1 MSVQQP
7 PHLRI
12 SVRTFAVS
20 ALACLLSVIATAPW
34 ALAGEPE
41 KRKFDVPE
49 GLAEKSLRVFSAQ
62 SGCEVL
68 FSSDAANGVRTN
80 AIKGEFLPS
89 EAVKK
94 MLAGTALYVRDGR
107 DGVFRIAETQRP
119 KAPGAAQNPDPSD
132 RPGEAKSSARSRD
145 PPAGTSLNEQPNII
159 QTSQPQHNESP
170 PVKNRNILSFLAG
183 WLVAGA
189 TTGAQTASTTPKE
202 DAVQLSPFTV
212 SGERDTGYQATST
225 LAGTRLNTPIKD
237 IGASISVY
245 TKDFLNDI
253 GATNSNDL
261 LIYATGM
268 DAAGPGGNYSG
279 STNSI
284 TAPQVIGDAPR
295 VNPQGSSRGRGLAAP
310 TYTRGFFV
318 SDIALDGYN
327 TERVTVN
334 RGPNAILFGVG
345 SAAGVVDTGLIS
357 ASLRKNTNS
366 VEYRYGS
373 NDSQRRSFDF
383 NRVLLP
389 SKLAFRL
396 AALDEAERYNQR
408 PAFEDKRRIFGTATF
423 EPFRTTAFRSSF
435 ESGHTNANRPL
446 NVLPQDATR
455 GWIAGGRQVY
465 DWSFYDDPARN
476 LAAAAQNAGNFVGF
490 LIGSPGNVIYSPYSS
505 PKATSPDLGF
515 RTSTLGTGAAA
526 IGQVRNG
533 IFQAQVNRDSSA
545 DTIQFYQTLNVAEL
559 AAAYFPDGRVPAGIK
574 TQGFYNFS
582 AFPWDRRLIDESSR
596 QSDSFHTATFT
607 FEQRLWQD
615 RIGVELGY
623 YTQRYDRRKR
633 GMFFSSGGA
642 LNYVRID
649 PNVTLPDGRPNPNV
663 GRPFTMAHNAQVND
677 STTDRTTGRATAYL
691 RYDFKDISPSFG
703 KWLGRH
709 TLTALREEGSV
720 DSLTVQGRYFP
731 LGVPAQLIAANPT
744 AGLAG
749 VLVYL
754 GPSILDGSPL
764 RLESIRGP
772 GFSDGQ
778 SFQTTYFDAPAGSAA
793 QGQIAT
799 APTAIKQ
806 GLFLGQA
813 VREAIYS
820 KAFNLQ
826 SYWLGEHLITTAGW
840 RRDQDYLYTE
850 TIPTNLTQNQYG
862 LNDFK
867 FPSLPSRGPSKEVKS
882 VSAVLVWPQKW
893 LRLPAGAELSA
904 FANTSGNFT
913 PLGGRTDAFNRPLPS
928 PAGETREFGGNL
940 GILNGKLTFR
950 FAHFET
956 TVKNQSVGSPALSPL
971 CVGIND
977 IAATWYAERNINPA
991 IDRTNDIN
999 TLMAS
1004 LDTYIWRSLYQWR
1017 TSGSAVAGNLALATS
1032 LTLPQ
1037 FSDTADFVAK
1047 GTEMDVVFNPTRQ
1060 WRILLNVANQ
1070 ETVQSNVTPVVSGL
1084 VNMLQPAIDKLGGLP
1099 RFNYP
1104 AGYNI
1109 GEALPANVTTLANW
1123 WTTNILVP
1131 YATMKATEGVASV
1144 EQRKWRVNLVTS
1156 YNFSRESKL
1165 RGVSVGAGV
1174 RWQDKLGIGYPTSYK
1189 ADRSIFIDTAR
1200 PYYAPSET
1208 NVDAWVGYERKLWRD
1223 RINWKVQLNVRNII
1237 GDHDPIPI
1245 TVQPW
1250 GETAMARLAPER
1262 RWFLTNTFSF

>member
-1 MSVQQP
+1 M
-7 PHLRI
+7 
-12 SVRTFAVS
+12 VR
-20 ALACLLSVIATAPW
+20 ALACLLGIGATVAW
-34 ALAGEPE
+34 VSAGEPE
-41 KRKFDVPE
+41 KRKFDIQAD
-49 GLAEKSLRVFSAQ
+49 LAENSLRVFSAQ
-62 SGCEVL
+62 SGAEVL
-68 FSSDAANGVRTN
+68 FSSDAARGVRTN
-80 AIKGEFLPS
+80 AIKGEFLPG
-89 EAVKK
+89 EALKK

-107 DGVFRIAETQRP
+107 DGVFRIAATPRP
-119 KAPGAAQNPDPSD
+119 KAPGAALNPGQND
-132 RPGEAKSSARSRD
+132 RPGEAKSGARSRD
-145 PPAGTSLNEQPNII
+145 PPPGTSSTAQPNQL
-159 QTSQPQHNESP
+159 QTAHPQHNESP
-170 PVKNRNILSFLAG
+170 PVKNRNLISFLTG
-183 WLVAGA
+183 WLAAGTA
-189 TTGAQTASTTPKE
+189 LDAQTATTPRKD
-202 DAVQLSPFTV
+202 DAVQLSPFSV
-212 SGERDTGYQATST
+212 NADRDNGYQATST

-237 IGASISVY
+237 IGASISIY
-245 TKDFLNDI
+245 TKDFLSDI

-268 DAAGPGGNYSG
+268 DAAGPGGNFSG

-284 TAPQVIGDAPR
+284 TAPQIVGDAPR

-327 TERVTVN
+327 TDRVTVN

-345 SAAGVVDTGLIS
+345 SAAGVVDTGLI
-357 ASLRKNTNS
+357 AANLRKNTNN
-366 VEYRYGS
+366 VEYRYGN
-373 NDSQRRSFDF
+373 NDSQRQSVDF
-383 NRVLLP
+383 NRVLMP
-389 SKLAFRL
+389 GKLAFRL
-396 AALDEAERYNQR
+396 AALDEAERFNQR

-423 EPFRTTAFRSSF
+423 EPFRTTALRASF
-435 ESGHTNANRPL
+435 ETGHTNANRPL
-446 NVLPQDATR
+446 NVLPQDGTR
-455 GWIAGGRQVY
+455 PWIAGGRQVY
-465 DWSFYDDPARN
+465 DWSFYDDPIRN
-476 LAAAAQNAGNFVGF
+476 PAAAAQNAGNFVGF
-490 LIGSPGNVIYSPYSS
+490 LIGSQGNVIYSPYAS

-515 RTSTLGTGAAA
+515 RASTIGTNGTTV
-526 IGQVRNG
+526 GQVRNG
-533 IFQAQVNRDSSA
+533 LFQPQVNRDSAA

-559 AAAYFPDGRVPAGIK
+559 AAGYYADGRVPAGIK
-574 TQGFYNFS
+574 TQGFYDFA
-582 AFPWDRRLIDESSR
+582 AFPWDRRLIDENSR

-663 GRPFTMAHNAQVND
+663 GRPFTMTNNAQAND
-677 STTDRTTGRATAYL
+677 NVTDRTTGRATAYL
-691 RYDFKDISPSFG
+691 RYDFKDLSPTWG

-709 TLTALREEGSV
+709 TLTALREEGTV
-720 DSLTVQGRYFP
+720 DSLTVQGRYLP
-731 LGVPAQLIAANPT
+731 QGVPAQLITSNPT
-744 AGLAG
+744 AGGIAG

-764 RLESIRGP
+764 KLESIRGP
-772 GFSDGQ
+772 AFTDGQ
-778 SFQTTYFDAPAGSAA
+778 SFPTTYFDALAGSAA

-799 APTAIKQ
+799 AATTIRQ

-813 VREAIYS
+813 VREAIHS

-862 LNDFK
+862 LNDFN
-867 FPSLPSRGPSKEVKS
+867 FPSLPRRGPSKEVKS
-882 VSAVLVWPQKW
+882 LSAVVVWPQKW
-893 LRLPAGAELSA
+893 WRLPAGAEVSV
-904 FANTSGNFT
+904 FVNTSGNFT

-928 PAGETREFGGNL
+928 PAGDTREFGGNL
-940 GILNGKLTFR
+940 GLLNGKLTIR
-950 FAHFET
+950 VAHFRT
-956 TVKNQSVGSPALSPL
+956 AVKNQSSGSPALSPL

-991 IDRTNDIN
+991 IDRTNEIN
-999 TLMAS
+999 ALMAT
-1004 LDTYIWRSLYQWR
+1004 LDAYNWRTLYQWK
-1017 TSGSAVAGNLALATS
+1017 TSGSAAAANLALAATP
-1032 LTLPQ
+1032 TLPQ
-1037 FSDTADFVAK
+1037 FADTADFVAK

-1104 AGYNI
+1104 AGYNL